1 MTTGNRKTRAPAA
14 AGVSAG
20 TSELL
25 QRAVEEA
32 ARLLDAD
39 GSMIYLVDPSDG
51 VLRFANDAGIANLH
65 RRGWVRGL
73 ELRMGQGMF
82 GVAAGERRVVVTRD
96 YPADDSFVH
105 AEATDRF
112 VREVDLRS
120 MVVAPLAAGDR
131 TFGAMGAFS
140 RRPDAFSDAQV
151 GLVRSLAD
159 HAAAAMANA
168 LLIEELAQSR
178 RELERRADA
187 EATLRKIG
195 ASISAI
201 HDSDGILQQ
210 TVDEARRL
218 LDSRDARID
227 LLEGRR
233 LSWKYMSSNRAIK
246 QLRMAEDAGF
256 DVGQGIAGLVVAEG
270 RPFRTG
276 DYLADERFV
285 HTTESDDFVRA
296 AEICS
301 VIAVPLIGEGGPL
314 GAISVATERTDA
326 YDDAQAELLKALA
339 DQAAIA
345 IQNARLIEA
354 LEGSQVALARRA
366 ETERSLREMAA
377 RIAVLR
383 DPDELLRRI
392 VDDSRRLLGSDGAHL
407 TRMSDDGSHVVPVV
421 VSGGIT
427 KDSGAWLKQQRFPV
441 NAGINGLAAGRG
453 EAVWTTDYAADERI
467 PHERDDL
474 DTAARMGLRGMAA
487 APLRSPEGF
496 VIGTLAVSY
505 RTPHAFDDEEIAVL
519 KGLADHA
526 AIALT
531 NTTLY
536 ERLRESQ
543 ERYRHLVQNSPD
555 IIWSIGADAKFTFIS
570 ATVERM
576 TGWTPLELLGE
587 HFGAIVHDSTR
598 DVAEVDWTAGVS
610 AANPELRGRVNLLH
624 RDGRAIPAEF
634 IGMASLDA
642 DGRFAGANGSVRDMT
657 EREDLERDLRGQA
670 AELAAGE
677 ERSHLARELHDSVT
691 QALFSMTLVTRTVEM
706 QLDRDIDAARQQ
718 LATLRDLQR
727 EALAEMRALIFELR
741 PGNLEQ
747 DGLIHALKTHSSALQ
762 ARIGLPIV
770 VKGTELQ
777 DRLPIEIE
785 EVLYRIAQEALHN
798 VVKHAAA
805 QQVRLELAGDD
816 GGVRLKIVDDGV
828 GFDPAGV
835 SDGRLGLTGMRA
847 RAAKIAG
854 LLDVQSRPGQGT
866 TIEVSV
872 PSAAIAAVRV
882 RAAARAARPREVV
895 GAAIAE

>member
-1 MTTGNRKTRAPAA
+1 
-14 AGVSAG
+14 
-20 TSELL
+20 
-25 QRAVEEA
+25 
-32 ARLLDAD
+32 
-39 GSMIYLVDPSDG
+39 
-51 VLRFANDAGIANLH
+51 
-65 RRGWVRGL
+65 
-73 ELRMGQGMF
+73 
-82 GVAAGERRVVVTRD
+82 
-96 YPADDSFVH
+96 
-105 AEATDRF
+105 
-112 VREVDLRS
+112 
-120 MVVAPLAAGDR
+120 
-131 TFGAMGAFS
+131 
-140 RRPDAFSDAQV
+140 
-151 GLVRSLAD
+151 
-159 HAAAAMANA
+159 
-168 LLIEELAQSR
+168 
-178 RELERRADA
+178 
-187 EATLRKIG
+187 
-195 ASISAI
+195 
-201 HDSDGILQQ
+201 
-210 TVDEARRL
+210 
-218 LDSRDARID
+218 
-227 LLEGRR
+227 
-233 LSWKYMSSNRAIK
+233 
-246 QLRMAEDAGF
+246 
-256 DVGQGIAGLVVAEG
+256 
-270 RPFRTG
+270 
-276 DYLADERFV
+276 
-285 HTTESDDFVRA
+285 
-296 AEICS
+296 
-301 VIAVPLIGEGGPL
+301 
-314 GAISVATERTDA
+314 
-326 YDDAQAELLKALA
+326 
-339 DQAAIA
+339 
-345 IQNARLIEA
+345 
-354 LEGSQVALARRA
+354 
-366 ETERSLREMAA
+366 
-377 RIAVLR
+377 
-383 DPDELLRRI
+383 
-392 VDDSRRLLGSDGAHL
+392 
-407 TRMSDDGSHVVPVV
+407 
-421 VSGGIT
+421 
-427 KDSGAWLKQQRFPV
+427 
-441 NAGINGLAAGRG
+441 
-453 EAVWTTDYAADERI
+453 
-467 PHERDDL
+467 
-474 DTAARMGLRGMAA
+474 MGLRGMAA

-496 VIGTLAVSY
+496 IIGTLAVSY

-598 DVAEVDWTAGVS
+598 EVAEVDWTAGVS

-805 QQVRLELAGDD
+805 QQVRLELAADD

-847 RAAKIAG
+847 RAAKIAA

-882 RAAARAARPREVV
+882 RAAARAPRPREAV